1 VNKPDN
7 RFTAW
12 LNTTMQSR
20 QLSQAELARAV
31 GVADAQ
37 VSRWR
42 RGQVVPT
49 VRSLQRLAET
59 LDVPRVTLD
68 RLAGYPVEEVADLA
82 ATDADPAAEAECQ
95 AYEAWYGEVLRR
107 KIPREL
113 WPVYREAC
121 AALADALGASF
132 GAGGARI
139 GNPPVAETADST
151 GPDEREER
159 PFGFRR

>member
-1 VNKPDN
+1 MNKPDN

-121 AALADALGASF
+121 AALADALDAASRAGAEQMRDQLAAVPEGST
-132 GAGGARI
+132 
-139 GNPPVAETADST
+139 TANQ
-151 GPDEREER
+151 EER
-159 PFGFRR
+159 HFGFRR

>member
-1 VNKPDN
+1 MNKPDN

-68 RLAGYPVEEVADLA
+68 RLAGYPVQESIERA
-82 ATDADPAAEAECQ
+82 AGNADPAVEAERR
-95 AYEAWYGEVLRR
+95 AYEAWYGEVLSR

-113 WPVYREAC
+113 WPAYREAC
-121 AALADALGASF
+121 AALADALDAASRAGAEQMRDQLAAVPEGST
-132 GAGGARI
+132 
-139 GNPPVAETADST
+139 TANQ
-151 GPDEREER
+151 EER
-159 PFGFRR
+159 HFGFRR